1 MPRAS
6 AASGALLRGKDP
18 VVARLISSPLDLVA
32 SLRTLRAEARADMPR
47 AQLLASLLVAT
58 LFAAIGASRPWWS
71 TELPE
76 FPIAV
81 PTVHE
86 FMEPPSI
93 TPPGGGA
100 PAAPTRVAVV
110 DPHAVPNVVPEAL
123 PSDAIGPTPP
133 SSTVPG
139 GTGAEGTTTPLVPG
153 PVDIRPVAERVPDI
167 WETHDVEPE
176 PLFTPRPEYTDIA
189 QQANVEGTVVLRA
202 LVRAAS
208 ARRTRRPGGGDPR
221 RALRAAA
228 GRGRPDRDRP
238 VDVHARPDPWRGG
251 AGLGADPGAFLAAR
265 RALSGCSAE
274 PPPARAGG
282 GFCSAGTRR
291 FDHPRSGS

>member
-18 VVARLISSPLDLVA
+18 VVARLVSSPLDLVA

-202 LVRAAS
+202 LVER
-208 ARRTRRPGGGDPR
+208 D
-221 RALRAAA
+221 
-228 GRGRPDRDRP
+228 GRVGEIRVERSVPLLDE
-238 VDVHARPDPWRGG
+238 
-251 AGLGADPGAFLAAR
+251 AAR
-265 RALSGCSAE
+265 TAIARWTFT
-274 PPPARAGG
+274 PARTHGVAVR
-282 GFCSAGTRR
+282 AWVLIPVR
-291 FDHPRSGS
+291 FSLRDGR